1 MNELQTNQNSDDCSE
16 KTQTKGQQE
25 EQFEKHYSIE
35 LFFYNL
41 PQLALIFAC
50 VFIFARILNKY
61 IEAVVFLF
69 SFFTLRYKFN
79 TTFHYENVLY
89 CILTTILMFT
99 ASVIFSPPLTISLFG
114 CVLFAFFDTW
124 LLWFIQD
131 RFEFKLKTKLLEA
144 QNKEMNQELTDIKS
158 ISIWEMDEPNLR
170 TYLYTKGIRDDRQDF
185 VVMIIIDGL
194 KFEEIAK
201 KLGYSVDTLK
211 DWSPICKKILG
222 IKSWKRRK

>member
-50 VFIFARILNKY
+50 VFIFAHILNKY
-61 IEAVVFLF
+61 IEAVIFLF
-69 SFFTLRYKFN
+69 SFFILRYKFN

-89 CILTTILMFT
+89 CIMTTILMFT
-99 ASVIFSPPLTISLFG
+99 GSVILSPPLTISLFG

-131 RFEFKLKTKLLEA
+131 RFEFKLKAKLLEA
-144 QNKEMNQELTDIKS
+144 QNKQINEELTEIKKV
-158 ISIWEMDEPNLR
+158 SIWEMDEPNLR
-170 TYLYTKGIRDDRQDF
+170 TYLFTKGIREEKQDF
-185 VVMIIIDGL
+185 IVMIIIYNL
-194 KFEEIAK
+194 KFEEISK
-201 KLGYSVDTLK
+201 KLGYAVDTLK
-211 DWSPICKKILG
+211 DWSSICKKILG
-222 IKSWKRRK
+222 IKSWKHKK